1 MNCLNKKSIFQLLQ
15 DENSETDISELL
27 RVMLYSVT
35 VYFFLLK
42 KDIFIL
48 NSAIQLR
55 ILGLYAFVMN
65 VVYKGI

>member
-35 VYFFLLK
+35 VYFLLK

-48 NSAIQLR
+48 NSAVER
-55 ILGLYAFVMN
+55 E
-65 VVYKGI
+65 